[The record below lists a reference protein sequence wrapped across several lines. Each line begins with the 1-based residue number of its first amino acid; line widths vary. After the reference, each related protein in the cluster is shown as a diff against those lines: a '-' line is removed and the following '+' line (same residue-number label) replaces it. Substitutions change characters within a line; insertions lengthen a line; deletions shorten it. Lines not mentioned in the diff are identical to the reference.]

1 MTDQP
6 DLLTMIEIEGLT
18 LTLGERRIFDG
29 PDLLLR
35 RGEICALCGDSGVG
49 KTSLLRVL
57 LGLHR
62 PQAGRVAIAGRELQ
76 PENIAA
82 IRAETFYLP
91 QEIRALDE
99 ETVVDYLALPFSL
112 RINRQLRFDRQDAA
126 ALLGRLRLDAA
137 LLDQP
142 LRELSGGERHRVGLA
157 RGLLL
162 QRKLLLL
169 DEPTASVDAES
180 AELIVDLVLE
190 ERQRTVLAVTHDEH
204 FIARATC
211 CVELVSGRLAS
222 RPTRG

>member
-6 DLLTMIEIEGLT
+6 EAMIEIEGLT

-29 PDLLLR
+29 ADLLLR

-49 KTSLLRVL
+49 KTTLLRVL
-57 LGLHR
+57 LGLYR
-62 PQAGRVAIAGRELQ
+62 PQTGRVAIAGLELQ
-76 PENIAA
+76 PENLAA

-112 RINRQLRFDRQDAA
+112 RINRRRRFDRAEA
-126 ALLGRLRLDAA
+126 GALLDRLRLDPA
-137 LLDQP
+137 LLDQR
-142 LRELSGGERHRVGLA
+142 LEALSGGERRRVGLA

-180 AELIVDLVLE
+180 AGLIVDLVLA
-190 ERQRTVLAVTHDEH
+190 ERQRTVLAVTHDER
-204 FIARATC
+204 FVARSTR
-211 CVELVSGRLAS
+211 CVELAQGRLEPR
-222 RPTRG
+222 RPQG

>member
-1 MTDQP
+1 MTDKT
-6 DLLTMIEIEGLT
+6 DTMIEIEGLT

-29 PDLLLR
+29 ADLLLC

-49 KTSLLRVL
+49 KTTLLRVL

-62 PQAGRVAIAGRELQ
+62 PQSGRVAIGGRELQ
-76 PENIAA
+76 PEHLPF

-112 RINRQLRFDRQDAA
+112 RVNRHRRFDRAEA
-126 ALLGRLRLDAA
+126 GALLERLRLDPT
-137 LLDQP
+137 LLDQR
-142 LRELSGGERHRVGLA
+142 LDALSGGERRRVGLA

-190 ERQRTVLAVTHDEH
+190 DDQRTVLAVTHDER
-204 FIARATC
+204 FVARSTR
-211 CVELVSGRLAS
+211 CVALADGRLATK
-222 RPTRG
+222 PTQG